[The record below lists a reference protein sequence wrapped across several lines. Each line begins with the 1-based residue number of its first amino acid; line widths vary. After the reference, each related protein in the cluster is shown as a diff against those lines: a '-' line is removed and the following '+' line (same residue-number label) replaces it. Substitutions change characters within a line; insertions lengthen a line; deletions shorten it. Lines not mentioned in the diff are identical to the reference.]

1 MSPSP
6 LICNERDGIIE
17 VVFNRPEKFNA
28 LTREMYDG
36 LARAVE
42 ALSLR
47 QDLRVMLIRSTGKY
61 FSAGMDLTAMAAV
74 KEEELGGSTSEFRR
88 SYRDNAYHWLFDAM
102 EAVEKPIVVAH
113 HAPCLGGGLEL
124 SLSCDFRLAG
134 QSARYGLPEMNIAM
148 IPGSGGTSRLVR
160 AVGPHWA
167 RWLIMASEQ
176 IDAQQALA
184 TGLVHR
190 VLPDAELEQAAWDFC
205 VKLSKQP
212 QEAMRMAKLAIELA
226 GDLGRAQGRN
236 VERLAN
242 SALFFGSEREAVMDS
257 LKQRLSGGSKS
268 SG

>member
-1 MSPSP
+1 MTQPQ
-6 LICNERDGIIE
+6 LLCTERDGIIE
-17 VVFNRPEKFNA
+17 VVLNRPEKLNA

-47 QDLRVMLIRSTGKY
+47 QDLRVMLIRSMGKY

-74 KEEELGGSTSEFRR
+74 KEEELGSSTSEFRR

-102 EAVEKPIVVAH
+102 EAVEKPVVVAH
-113 HAPCLGGGLEL
+113 HAPCLGGALEM
-124 SLSCDFRLAG
+124 SLSCDFRLAA

-160 AVGPHWA
+160 TVGSHWA
-167 RWLIMASEQ
+167 RWLIMASEE
-176 IDAQQALA
+176 IDAERALA
-184 TGLVHR
+184 IGLVHR
-190 VLPDAELEQAAWDFC
+190 VVPDAELKQAAWDFC
-205 VKLSKQP
+205 MKLARQP

-226 GDLGRAQGRN
+226 RDLDRAQGRN

-242 SALFFGSEREAVMDS
+242 SALYFGDERTATMEM
-257 LKQRLSGGSKS
+257 LKRRLSANKGGS
-268 SG
+268 

>member
-1 MSPSP
+1 MSTPH
-6 LICNERDGIIE
+6 LLCNERDGIIE
-17 VVFNRPEKFNA
+17 VIFNRPEKFNA

-42 ALSLR
+42 ALTLR
-47 QDLRVMLIRSTGKY
+47 EDLRVMLIRSTGKY
-61 FSAGMDLTAMAAV
+61 FSAGMDLSAMEAV
-74 KEEELGGSTSEFRR
+74 KVDEAAGSTSEFRR
-88 SYRDNAYHWLFDAM
+88 NYRDNAYHWLFDAM

-113 HAPCLGGGLEL
+113 HAPCLGGALEM

-134 QSARYGLPEMNIAM
+134 QSAQYGLPEMNIAM

-160 AVGPHWA
+160 TVGTHWA

-176 IDAQQALA
+176 IDAERALA
-184 TGLVHR
+184 AGLVHR
-190 VLPDAELEQAAWDFC
+190 VIPDAELEQAAWDFC
-205 VKLSKQP
+205 VKLCKQP

-242 SALFFGSEREAVMDS
+242 SALFFGNERAATMEI
-257 LKQRLSGGSKS
+257 LKQRLSGGK
-268 SG
+268 GGR